1 MALPKIDVPIYELKL
16 PSSGKEIRVRPFLV
30 KEEKLLLMAAE
41 SKDSDEIIRTSKQII
56 NNCLIDEDVNIDSLP
71 FFDIDYLFI
80 ALRAKSISEAIDVT
94 FTCNHVVEDG
104 HRCGHIFDLSVDI
117 SKARVVSNTAV
128 KNSIELTK
136 DVSVKLKYPS
146 YDIMKAIND
155 NDTILNK
162 KIRII
167 AHCIDMIVKKG
178 KVFTAKDHTKEE
190 LVEFVENLTEENYK
204 KLERFIDNFPY
215 FVVDLQ
221 HTCGKC
227 GFDHKIEYTDFESFF
242 Y

>member
-1 MALPKIDVPIYELKL
+1 MALPTIDVPIYELKL

-41 SKDSDEIIRTSKQII
+41 SKDADEIIRTTKQII
-56 NNCLIDEDVNIDSLP
+56 NNCLIDDDVNIDSLP

-80 ALRAKSISEAIDVT
+80 ALRAKSISETIEIS
-94 FTCNHVVEDG
+94 FTCNNVVDEY
-104 HRCGHIFDLSVDI
+104 RCGHMFDLDVDI
-117 SKARVVSNTAV
+117 SKARIVTNSAIQNT
-128 KNSIELTK
+128 IELSPE
-136 DVSVKLKYPS
+136 VSVKMKYPS
-146 YDIMKAIND
+146 YEIMKAIND

-162 KIRII
+162 KLKII

-178 KVFTAKDHTKEE
+178 KVYTAKDHTKDE
-190 LVEFVENLTEENYK
+190 LVEFVENMTEEKYK

-215 FVVDLQ
+215 FIVDLQ

-227 GFDHKIEYTDFESFF
+227 GYEHKIEYTDFESFF